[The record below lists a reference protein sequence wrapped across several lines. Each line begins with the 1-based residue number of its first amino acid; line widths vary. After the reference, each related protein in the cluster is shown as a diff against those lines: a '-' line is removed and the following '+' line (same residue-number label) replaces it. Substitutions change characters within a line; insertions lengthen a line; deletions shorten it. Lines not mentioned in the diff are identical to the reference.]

1 MEHSQTGARDL
12 ATRESASRFHSS
24 APTPSFTGTF
34 PNITRNSIVNCAEMV
49 TYDIIKEKLLD
60 YRLLTGKTLGSGEL
74 PSHSREGTWNST
86 EWVPLRGDWV

>member
-1 MEHSQTGARDL
+1 
-12 ATRESASRFHSS
+12 
-24 APTPSFTGTF
+24 
-34 PNITRNSIVNCAEMV
+34 MV